1 MDEKS
6 PSETKLM
13 PMNKNELSTTT
24 STPLEPYI
32 EIDGGYAMCERCRAE
47 ITSKDAICPNCG
59 QLIYWS
65 WLNK

>member
-1 MDEKS
+1 
-6 PSETKLM
+6 
-13 PMNKNELSTTT
+13 MNKNELSITPT

-47 ITSKDAICPNCG
+47 ITPKDAICPNCG
-59 QLIYWS
+59 QLIDWS